1 MAKQMRK
8 TKKMPARRPGST
20 ARGVSNRAVVGVL
33 GVLLGL
39 WLIYGTLT
47 IQPFRWGTFAEELI
61 VALCVV
67 FALRLLCMAK
77 LSGGLIVA
85 CLILLPAGIIVY
97 GAYAS
102 AADGTNFYRFLCL
115 AGAGVLSLM
124 MARLL
129 DSRPDG
135 VMVAFLLFLAAMP
148 GLIAEDTLF
157 IDELMRLFLTAGMF
171 FAMVS
176 IREKSPWLALCG
188 ALLFGFA
195 GAAGIYAAF
204 VAAGAAAGLLLLA
217 PKRQRGV
224 WALSAALSVGLALG
238 ALALA
243 RQYLPQDSVL
253 LLQNPGGAGELA
265 AFLSKHLTRVLA
277 VGVLLLAIRSFT
289 SNEDAATPA
298 LLALLGGALAR
309 LIFSDVA
316 PGVLMD
322 TPLLAAI
329 AGAGI
334 AKAGRGNRR

>member
-8 TKKMPARRPGST
+8 TKKAPARRPGST
-20 ARGVSNRAVVGVL
+20 ARGVSNRTVVGVL

-135 VMVAFLLFLAAMP
+135 VLVAFLLFLAAMP

-176 IREKSPWLALCG
+176 IREKSPRLPRQTRQARRRGCFFWRRRDS
-188 ALLFGFA
+188 A
-195 GAAGIYAAF
+195 GYGRCPRRSPSGWRW
-204 VAAGAAAGLLLLA
+204 VRL
-217 PKRQRGV
+217 R
-224 WALSAALSVGLALG
+224 
-238 ALALA
+238 
-243 RQYLPQDSVL
+243 LPDSTCR
-253 LLQNPGGAGELA
+253 
-265 AFLSKHLTRVLA
+265 K
-277 VGVLLLAIRSFT
+277 IRCCCCKI
-289 SNEDAATPA
+289 P
-298 LLALLGGALAR
+298 
-309 LIFSDVA
+309 
-316 PGVLMD
+316 
-322 TPLLAAI
+322 
-329 AGAGI
+329 
-334 AKAGRGNRR
+334 AGRANWRRF